1 MTASGKEEGLQQQ
14 WYENGQLKQE
24 VTFANGKRE
33 GIWQRWDEGGEPAGR
48 YCYKAGE
55 ETYMSYCT
63 KDKQS

>member
-1 MTASGKEEGLQQQ
+1 MALISTTERIQSPLRFSEHIETNYANGKEEGLYQQ
-14 WYENGQLKQE
+14 WHENGQLS
-24 VTFANGKRE
+24 
-33 GIWQRWDEGGEPAGR
+33 R